1 MVEEHSVRNSK
12 KYAAI
17 GYMVTKFVVPVA
29 KRQAKK
35 AAKQKARGAIVAP
48 AKAAKRHPAR
58 TSVAV
63 GAAVGALGWL
73 VSRRRNGS
81 GPDA

>member
-1 MVEEHSVRNSK
+1 MRNTK

-17 GYMVTKFVVPVA
+17 GYVVSKFVLPVA

-35 AAKQKARGAIVAP
+35 AAKQKAKGAITAP
-48 AKAAKRHPAR
+48 ANAAKRHPAR
-58 TSVAV
+58 ASVAV

-73 VSRRRNGS
+73 ISRRRS
-81 GPDA
+81 GTDDTDA